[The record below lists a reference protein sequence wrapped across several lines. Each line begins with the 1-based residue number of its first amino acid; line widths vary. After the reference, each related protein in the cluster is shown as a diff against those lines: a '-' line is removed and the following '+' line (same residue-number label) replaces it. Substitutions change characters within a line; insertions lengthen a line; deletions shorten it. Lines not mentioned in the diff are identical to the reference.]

1 MGKILDAFV
10 REELRLEPFTDFD
23 SEETKNARKYASQ
36 LEERF
41 CKTLTGDQQALY
53 SQLADAQDQEDD
65 LYSTGRVIFGY
76 RLGVL
81 MTMEVFTD
89 MDKLF
94 SQEGMA

>member
-1 MGKILDAFV
+1 MGKILNAFV

-23 SEETKNARKYASQ
+23 SEETKNASEYASQ

-41 CKTLTGDQQALY
+41 SKTLMPDQWELYVKLTDARAEEDYLY
-53 SQLADAQDQEDD
+53 SVD
-65 LYSTGRVIFGY
+65 RVIFGY

-81 MTMEVFTD
+81 MTTEVFTD

-94 SQEGMA
+94 SQGGN